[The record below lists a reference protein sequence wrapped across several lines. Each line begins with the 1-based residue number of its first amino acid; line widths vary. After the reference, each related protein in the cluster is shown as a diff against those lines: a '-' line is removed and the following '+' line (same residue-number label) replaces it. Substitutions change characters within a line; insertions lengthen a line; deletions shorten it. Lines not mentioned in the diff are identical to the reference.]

1 MARKHD
7 KERNDRY
14 FQLHHYM
21 LRTDAWKALSAAAV
35 RVYIQIG
42 SRYNGA
48 NNGRLVFS
56 VRDAAG
62 ECNLDKGTA
71 SRAFKEL
78 VDRGFIEET
87 RHGSLSKKTRIASEW
102 RLTAF
107 KCDLTGSL
115 KTCAFMQ
122 RGGSEYSSH
131 APQKRGPLPGA
142 LRPSPVRINSRECP
156 KKLPTLSETTP
167 DEASECP
174 KQLPTQADF
183 EPSPVRNNYP
193 HIVYQSPGTDSTAKG
208 SPARPADTAVAAP
221 VFDLIEGAFRIGDRR
236 IELRKPVAATLGLTA
251 GQLAQHLADSHPSNA
266 DKPVRPR
273 LTVIAAAPTPAIA
286 AE

>member
-21 LRTDAWKALSAAAV
+21 LKTDAWKALSAAAV

-48 NNGRLVFS
+48 NNGRLAFS

-71 SRAFKEL
+71 SRSFKEL
-78 VDRGFIEET
+78 IDRGFIEET
-87 RHGSLSKKTRIASEW
+87 RHGGLSKKTSIASEW

-131 APQKRGPLPGA
+131 APQKRGPPPGES
-142 LRPSPVRINSRECP
+142 RPLPVRINPRECP

-167 DEASECP
+167 DEAPECP

-183 EPSPVRNNYP
+183 GPSPVRNNYT
-193 HIVYQSPGTDSTAKG
+193 HIVYQSLGADSTAHG
-208 SPARPADTAVAAP
+208 SPPRPADTAAAAP
-221 VFDLIEGAFRIGDRR
+221 VFDLIEAAFRFGDRR
-236 IELRKPVAATLGLTA
+236 IELRRPVAAALSLSA
-251 GQLAQHLADSHPSNA
+251 GQLAQHLAASHPSNA
-266 DKPVRPR
+266 DRPVQPR
-273 LTVIAAAPTPAIA
+273 LAVIDGAPTPAVA

>member
-48 NNGRLVFS
+48 NNGKLAFS
-56 VRDAAG
+56 VRDAAA
-62 ECNLDKGTA
+62 ECNLAINTA
-71 SRAFKEL
+71 MRALREL
-78 VDRGFIEET
+78 VDLGFIEET
-87 RHGSLSKKTRIASEW
+87 RHGGLSKKTRIASEW

-115 KTCAFMQ
+115 KTCAFMH
-122 RGGSEYSSH
+122 RGDIARLSRQLSEARPVSNEVCECL
-131 APQKRGPLPGA
+131 KRDNSLSQTRCGHDPECLKRDNRYPLLG
-142 LRPSPVRINSRECP
+142 PSPVSN
-156 KKLPTLSETTP
+156 
-167 DEASECP
+167 EA
-174 KQLPTQADF
+174 T
-183 EPSPVRNNYP
+183 
-193 HIVYQSPGTDSTAKG
+193 HIVYQSPGTDSTAQG
-208 SPARPADTAVAAP
+208 PPARQPDAAVAAP
-221 VFDLIEGAFRIGDRR
+221 PFDLIVDPFRIGDRR
-236 IELRKPVAATLGLTA
+236 IELRKPVVSVSLTA
-251 GQLAQHLADSHPSNA
+251 AQLAQQLADSHPSNA

-273 LTVIAAAPTPAIA
+273 LTVIAAAPPPAIA

>member
-1 MARKHD
+1 VARKQD

-21 LRTDAWKALSAAAV
+21 LRTDAWQALSAAAV

-48 NNGRLVFS
+48 NNGRLAFS
-56 VRDAAG
+56 VRDAAA
-62 ECNLDKGTA
+62 ECNLAINTA
-71 SRAFKEL
+71 MRALREL
-78 VDRGFIEET
+78 VDLGFIEET
-87 RHGSLSKKTRIASEW
+87 RHGGLSKKTRIASEW

-115 KTCAFMQ
+115 KTCAFMHRGDIARAYRANYQ
-122 RGGSEYSSH
+122 RRPVSNEVCECLKEIT
-131 APQKRGPLPGA
+131 ACLKRGADMTPSVSNEITDTPLLG
-142 LRPSPVRINSRECP
+142 PSPVSN
-156 KKLPTLSETTP
+156 
-167 DEASECP
+167 EA
-174 KQLPTQADF
+174 T
-183 EPSPVRNNYP
+183 
-193 HIVYQSPGTDSTAKG
+193 HIVYQSLGTDRTAKG

-221 VFDLIEGAFRIGDRR
+221 VFDLIEDAFRIGDRR
-236 IELRKPVAATLGLTA
+236 IELRRSAAVALGLTA

-266 DKPVRPR
+266 DKLVRPR

>member
-1 MARKHD
+1 MAKKHD

-14 FQLHHYM
+14 FQMHHYM
-21 LRTDAWKALSAAAV
+21 LKTDAWKALSAAAV
-35 RVYIQIG
+35 RVYVQIG

-48 NNGRLVFS
+48 NNGKLAFS

-87 RHGSLSKKTRIASEW
+87 RHGGLSKKTRIASEW

-131 APQKRGPLPGA
+131 APQKRGPLPGS

-156 KKLPTLSETTP
+156 KKLPTLSEITP
-167 DEASECP
+167 DGVPECP
-174 KQLPTQADF
+174 KQLPT
-183 EPSPVRNNYP
+183 
-193 HIVYQSPGTDSTAKG
+193 
-208 SPARPADTAVAAP
+208 
-221 VFDLIEGAFRIGDRR
+221 
-236 IELRKPVAATLGLTA
+236 
-251 GQLAQHLADSHPSNA
+251 
-266 DKPVRPR
+266 
-273 LTVIAAAPTPAIA
+273 
-286 AE
+286 

>member
-1 MARKHD
+1 V
-7 KERNDRY
+7 
-14 FQLHHYM
+14 F
-21 LRTDAWKALSAAAV
+21 LR
-35 RVYIQIG
+35 QG
-42 SRYNGA
+42 H
-48 NNGRLVFS
+48 
-56 VRDAAG
+56 
-62 ECNLDKGTA
+62 A

-87 RHGSLSKKTRIASEW
+87 RHGGLSKKTRYASEW

-131 APQKRGPLPGA
+131 APQRRGPSPGA
-142 LRPSPVRINSRECP
+142 LRPSPVRINYRECP

-167 DEASECP
+167 DEAPECP

-193 HIVYQSPGTDSTAKG
+193 HIIYQVLGTDTAARN
-208 SPARPADTAVAAP
+208 SPARPADTAITEQA
-221 VFDLIEGAFRIGDRR
+221 FDVVEGSFRIDDRR
-236 IELRKPVAATLGLTA
+236 IELRSPVAALSLSA
-251 GQLAQHLADSHPSNA
+251 AQLAQQLADSHPSNA
-266 DKPVRPR
+266 RYPDSAQRTVDA
-273 LTVIAAAPTPAIA
+273 LTPHALVH
-286 AE
+286 

>member
-122 RGGSEYSSH
+122 RGGSEYSSY

-167 DEASECP
+167 DEAPECP

-183 EPSPVRNNYP
+183 GPSPVRNNHT
-193 HIVYQSPGTDSTAKG
+193 HIIYQSLGTDSTAKG

-221 VFDLIEGAFRIGDRR
+221 VFDLIEDAFRIGDRR
-236 IELRKPVAATLGLTA
+236 IELRKPVVSVSLTA
-251 GQLAQHLADSHPSNA
+251 AQLAQQLADSHPSNA

-273 LTVIAAAPTPAIA
+273 LAVIAGTRAPAIA

>member
-1 MARKHD
+1 MARKQD

-21 LRTDAWKALSAAAV
+21 LRTDAWQALSAAAV

-48 NNGRLVFS
+48 NNGKLAFS
-56 VRDAAG
+56 VRDAAA
-62 ECNLDKGTA
+62 ECNLAINTA
-71 SRAFKEL
+71 MRALREL
-78 VDRGFIEET
+78 VDLGFIEET
-87 RHGSLSKKTRIASEW
+87 RHGGLSKKTRIASEW

-115 KTCAFMQ
+115 KTCAFMHRGDIARAYRANYQ
-122 RGGSEYSSH
+122 RPGLSQTRSASVSKEIT
-131 APQKRGPLPGA
+131 ACLKRGADMTPSVSNEITDTPLLG
-142 LRPSPVRINSRECP
+142 PSPVSN
-156 KKLPTLSETTP
+156 
-167 DEASECP
+167 EA
-174 KQLPTQADF
+174 T
-183 EPSPVRNNYP
+183 
-193 HIVYQSPGTDSTAKG
+193 HIVYQSPGTDSTAQG
-208 SPARPADTAVAAP
+208 PPARPTDAAVAGPA
-221 VFDLIEGAFRIGDRR
+221 FDLIEDAFRIGDRR
-236 IELRKPVAATLGLTA
+236 IELRKPVVSVSLTA
-251 GQLAQHLADSHPSNA
+251 AQLAQQLADSHPSNA

>member
-1 MARKHD
+1 MAKKQD

-21 LRTDAWKALSAAAV
+21 LKTDAWKALSAAAV

-48 NNGRLVFS
+48 NNGRLAFS

-71 SRAFKEL
+71 SRSFKEL
-78 VDRGFIEET
+78 IDRGFIEET
-87 RHGSLSKKTRIASEW
+87 RHGGLSKKTRIASEW

-131 APQKRGPLPGA
+131 APQKRGPPPGA
-142 LRPSPVRINSRECP
+142 SRPLPVRINSRECP

-167 DEASECP
+167 DEVPECP

-183 EPSPVRNNYP
+183 GPSPVRNNHT
-193 HIVYQSPGTDSTAKG
+193 HIVYQSLETDSTAHG
-208 SPARPADTAVAAP
+208 SPPRPADTAAAAP
-221 VFDLIEGAFRIGDRR
+221 VFDLIEGSFRIGDRR
-236 IELRKPVAATLGLTA
+236 IALRRPVAPALNLTA
-251 GQLAQHLADSHPSNA
+251 GQLAQHLAASHPSNP
-266 DKPVRPR
+266 DKPVWPR
-273 LTVIAAAPTPAIA
+273 LAVIDGATAPAIA

>member
-1 MARKHD
+1 VARKQD

-21 LRTDAWKALSAAAV
+21 LRADAWKALSAAAV

-48 NNGRLVFS
+48 NNGRLAFS
-56 VRDAAG
+56 VRDAAA
-62 ECNLDKGTA
+62 ECNLAINTA
-71 SRAFKEL
+71 MRALREL
-78 VDRGFIEET
+78 VDLGFIEET
-87 RHGSLSKKTRIASEW
+87 RHGGLSKKTRIASEW

-115 KTCAFMQ
+115 KTCAFMHRGDIARAYRANYQ
-122 RGGSEYSSH
+122 RPGLSQTRSASVSKEIT
-131 APQKRGPLPGA
+131 ACLKRGADMTPSVSNEITDTPLLG
-142 LRPSPVRINSRECP
+142 PSPVSNEV
-156 KKLPTLSETTP
+156 T
-167 DEASECP
+167 
-174 KQLPTQADF
+174 
-183 EPSPVRNNYP
+183 
-193 HIVYQSPGTDSTAKG
+193 HIVYQSLGTDSTAKG
-208 SPARPADTAVAAP
+208 SPERPADTAVAAP
-221 VFDLIEGAFRIGDRR
+221 VFDLIADAFRIGERR
-236 IELRKPVAATLGLTA
+236 IELRRSAAVALSLTA
-251 GQLAQHLADSHPSNA
+251 GQLAQHLAASHPSNA

>member
-1 MARKHD
+1 MAKKHD

-14 FQLHHYM
+14 FQLHHY
-21 LRTDAWKALSAAAV
+21 LLKTDSWKALSAAAV

-48 NNGRLVFS
+48 NNGKLAFS

-87 RHGSLSKKTRIASEW
+87 RHGGLSKKTRIASEW

-142 LRPSPVRINSRECP
+142 SRPSPVRINSRECP
-156 KKLPTLSETTP
+156 KKLPSLSETTP
-167 DEASECP
+167 DEAPECP

-183 EPSPVRNNYP
+183 EPSSVRNNYP
-193 HIVYQSPGTDSTAKG
+193 HIVYQSPGTDSTAQ
-208 SPARPADTAVAAP
+208 AAP
-221 VFDLIEGAFRIGDRR
+221 STVPILPPDDLPPILAKLAWSPPRRVRSGASFAFEALPSGD
-236 IELRKPVAATLGLTA
+236 LL
-251 GQLAQHLADSHPSNA
+251 PSNA
-266 DKPVRPR
+266 KKNGVTS
-273 LTVIAAAPTPAIA
+273 LTGDEFVAPSAATVLH
-286 AE
+286 

>member
-167 DEASECP
+167 DEATECP

-183 EPSPVRNNYP
+183 GSSPVRNNYT
-193 HIVYQSPGTDSTAKG
+193 HIIYQSLGTDGTAKG

-221 VFDLIEGAFRIGDRR
+221 VFDLIEDAFRIGDRR
-236 IELRKPVAATLGLTA
+236 IELRKPAADAMDLTA
-251 GQLAQHLADSHPSNA
+251 GLLAQQLAASHPSNA
-266 DKPVRPR
+266 DKSVRPR